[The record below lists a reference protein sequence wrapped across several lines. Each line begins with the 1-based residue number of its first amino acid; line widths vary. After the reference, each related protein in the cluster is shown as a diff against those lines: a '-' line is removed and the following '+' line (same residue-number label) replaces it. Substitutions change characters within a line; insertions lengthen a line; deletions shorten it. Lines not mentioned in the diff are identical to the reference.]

1 MNNKYTNGLLKGLFT
16 TLCLAT
22 TFHYSADDTEIFF
35 SDDVKGVKH
44 NVMFIID
51 SSGSMDL
58 PVGSSGNTRLDVMK
72 NALNTVLEN
81 APNNLN
87 VGLMNYGEEEWRA
100 EGHGVKFPISD
111 INSKANPIVKDS
123 IPKDSWGNTKWW
135 LSSIPEPSET
145 ITVRS
150 YLSEIT
156 DWYWRKNWY
165 EDKYGT
171 QGVVDMPRMGTT
183 PIVDAFYEAALYFRG
198 DKLGFG
204 LGTAA
209 SWVRWSAH
217 PSTYAGDLVES
228 DPDVCG
234 DTQQRTVSP
243 GIDFSAKEYE
253 WYKCPLQFGT
263 DDDHGTGSG
272 DNDGNDSDD
281 GNGNGKNGNGK
292 NSGNEILNTSLTGS
306 VKDPN
311 NPKKIIICHFPPG
324 NPENYQ
330 TISISLNALK
340 THVTHH
346 HDYDGEC
353 RGETPSYQNCQTTE
367 SCTMKDNW
375 TCDDIIPG
383 YCKEP
388 EVGSETH
395 ECEWV
400 SAVCPSGNW
409 YNAPKESCTYEVCDG
424 GYNHQPNYVTPI
436 KQECQNNYIVLLSDG
451 KPEGGNEFEENDT
464 YKNLKSGKMSALMDK
479 SDPTKTF
486 SHTSCD
492 SNLDPS
498 GFRQGVCGPELSRF
512 LADSDNSDLDG
523 KQNILTYTIGFG
535 LSGEADSEDYL
546 KSLVTTDDS
555 ATPGIEGYFS
565 AQDET
570 QLSSAFSEI
579 LAQISTSTTS
589 FAAPGYSVKASTGL
603 SNEKVVYIPVFDK
616 RKTPRWN
623 GNLKKFTLGKSDDGK
638 NIIKSKD
645 GSAALNELGVFE
657 DSALD
662 LWSKSTTGDGAAV
675 SRGGAASLI
684 DPNNRLAVSDLNCA
698 FSCDLDASN
707 NLLTSENASDSAGY
721 ITNALLGLDAD
732 ATESDRQ
739 MLVNYIRGRTL
750 NAETGTY
757 DLKPRMG
764 DMLHS
769 EPVVVTYDKTY
780 QNSASVDTKYN
791 GQVVYAATNE
801 GYLHAFDT
809 TSGEELFAFMPAEL
823 LKNINTQFVNAGSSK
838 HAYGIDGQMSI
849 WQVDANKDGVITA
862 GSDDKVYLYFGL
874 RRGGRSY
881 YALDVTDPQE
891 PKLMWKVKSTD
902 TNFSNMGQSWSM
914 PYLARIRTS
923 DTNLQEVVIFTGG
936 YDVNQDEEDA
946 AIRNATDTMGN
957 DVFIVDALTGD
968 YIWSLKGGTASG
980 VSNSNVSELTHSIPG
995 GARLLDMNRDGAI
1008 DRLYFADTKSQ
1019 EWRLELPTG
1028 PDYSLHKSKLIKFAE
1043 LAGDTEADARKIYNE
1058 PDIGFLKHGSRNWL
1072 TISIGTGYRAH
1083 PANETISDN
1092 FYVLL
1097 DGAVTTSLENKAKG
1111 TGDFETLTLSDLEEI
1126 TFTGGELDKG
1136 ALADSSLLELESKV
1150 GWYLKL
1156 PEIGEKVLANSITNN
1171 GSVMFTTLVPRS
1183 GAAAAIADPCAA
1195 PVTQGRFYSMN
1206 IITGDAGSDLNKDK
1220 KINNDVSRDGFSAS
1234 DLFMVVGSNEIPG
1247 TPQLVFND
1255 PTCVD
1260 GKCEQIVD
1268 IRVGKKNTPVTDYDA
1283 AYLESVFWT
1292 NPGTN

>member
-1 MNNKYTNGLLKGLFT
+1 MNNKYTNGLLKAVLV
-16 TLCLAT
+16 TLCLT
-22 TFHYSADDTEIFF
+22 TTAHYYADDTEIFF

-51 SSGSMDL
+51 GSGSMDL
-58 PVGSSGNTRLDVMK
+58 PVGTSGDTRLDVMK
-72 NALNTVLEN
+72 NALNTVLQN
-81 APNNLN
+81 APDNLN

-111 INSKANPIVKDS
+111 INAKANPIVKDS
-123 IPKDSWGNTKWW
+123 IPKDSWGSTKWW

-165 EDKYGT
+165 VDKYDEDND
-171 QGVVDMPRMGTT
+171 VVEMPHMGTT

-204 LGTAA
+204 LGAAA

-217 PSTYAGDLVES
+217 PSTYSGDLVED
-228 DPDVCG
+228 DPDACY
-234 DTQQRTVSP
+234 DREQKTTRP
-243 GIDFSAKEYE
+243 GIDFAAEEYK
-253 WYKCPLQFGT
+253 WLRCPL
-263 DDDHGTGSG
+263 GTGAS
-272 DNDGNDSDD
+272 
-281 GNGNGKNGNGK
+281 
-292 NSGNEILNTSLTGS
+292 TPQLTGS

-311 NPKKIIICHFPPG
+311 KPNKVIICHVPPG
-324 NPENYQ
+324 NPENAH
-330 TISISLNALK
+330 TKSISESAIES
-340 THVTHH
+340 HRAHG
-346 HDYDGEC
+346 DYDGEC
-353 RGETPSYQNCQTTE
+353 KEAVATTDTPSYQNCKTTE
-367 SCTMKDNW
+367 SCVTEDHW

-388 EVGSETH
+388 EAGSETH
-395 ECEWV
+395 DCDWV

-409 YNAPKESCTYEVCDG
+409 YNAPREACTYEVCDG
-424 GYNHQPNYVTPI
+424 GYTRHPNYVSPI

-451 KPEGGNEFEENDT
+451 KPQGGDALEENDT
-464 YKNLKSGKMSALMDK
+464 YKNLKSGKMSALTDK

-498 GFRQGVCGPELSRF
+498 GFRQGACGPELSRF

-523 KQNILTYTIGFG
+523 KQSILTYTVGFG
-535 LSGEADSEDYL
+535 LAGEADSEGYL

-555 ATPGIEGYFS
+555 ATPEIEGYFS
-565 AQDET
+565 AEDET
-570 QLSSAFSEI
+570 QLSTAFSEI
-579 LAQISTSTTS
+579 LAQISSSTTS
-589 FAAPGYSVKASTGL
+589 FAAPGYSVNAATGL
-603 SNEKVVYIPVFDK
+603 SNEQVVYIPVFDK

-623 GNLKKFTLGKSDDGK
+623 GNLKKFTLGKSAAGK

-645 GSAALNELGVFE
+645 GTAALNELGVFE

-662 LWSKSTTGDGAAV
+662 IWSKSTTGDGSAV
-675 SRGGAASLI
+675 NRGGAASLI
-684 DPNNRLAVSDLNCA
+684 DPNNRLAVSDLNCSS
-698 FSCDLDASN
+698 SCDLFSSN
-707 NLLTSENASDSAGY
+707 NLLTNTNASDNAGV
-721 ITNALLGLDAD
+721 ITNALLGLGAD
-732 ATESDRQ
+732 ATETDRQ
-739 MLVNYIRGRTL
+739 MLVDFIRGRTL
-750 NAETGTY
+750 NADTGVY
-757 DLKPRMG
+757 DLNPRMG

-769 EPVVVTYDKTY
+769 EPVVVTYNKTY
-780 QNSASVDTKYN
+780 ESSASVDTKYN

-809 TSGEELFAFMPAEL
+809 TSGEELFSFMPAEL
-823 LKNINTQFVNAGSSK
+823 LKNINTQYVNAGSSN

-849 WQVDANKDGVITA
+849 WRVDADKDGVITA
-862 GSDDKVYLYFGL
+862 DSDDKVYLYFGL

-881 YALDVTDPQE
+881 YALDVTDPEE

-902 TNFSNMGQSWSM
+902 TNFAQMGQTWSM
-914 PYLARIRTS
+914 PYLARVRTS
-923 DTNLQEVVIFTGG
+923 DTKLQEVVIFTGG

-946 AIRNATDTMGN
+946 ASRNAVDTMGN
-957 DVFIVDALTGD
+957 DIFIVDALTGD
-968 YIWSLKGGTASG
+968 YVWSLKGGTTGSAPNGNASA
-980 VSNSNVSELTHSIPG
+980 LTHSIPG
-995 GARLLDMNRDGAI
+995 GARLLDMNNDGAI

-1019 EWRLELPTG
+1019 VWRLELPLG
-1028 PDYSLHKSKLIKFAE
+1028 PDYSLDNAKLIKFAA
-1043 LAGDTEADARKIYNE
+1043 LAGETAAEARKIYNE
-1058 PDIGFLKHGSRNWL
+1058 PDVGFLKHGSGNWL

-1097 DGAVTTSLENKAKG
+1097 DSAVTTPLENKAKG
-1111 TGDFETLTLSDLEEI
+1111 TGDFETLTLSDLEEL
-1126 TFTGGELDKG
+1126 TFTDGALDKG
-1136 ALADSSLLELESKV
+1136 GLADSSILELESKV

-1156 PEIGEKVLANSITNN
+1156 PETGEKVLANSITSN
-1171 GSVMFTTLVPRS
+1171 GSVMFTTLVPGS
-1183 GAAAAIADPCAA
+1183 GAAAAVSDPCVA

-1206 IITGDAGSDLNKDK
+1206 IITGDAGSDLNKDQS
-1220 KINNDVSRDGFSAS
+1220 IENDDSEDGFKKS
-1234 DLFMVVGSNEIPG
+1234 DLFTVVGSNEIPG

-1255 PTCVD
+1255 PTCT
-1260 GKCEQIVD
+1260 GETCEQIVD

-1283 AYLESVFWT
+1283 AYMESVFWT